1 MGVSKEIV
9 NISTLPTDEYAAS
22 MGLAFTPDLPIIIR
36 GSNDDDTN
44 DAEVVREENRKKKN
58 TNRSLDKLKKQIK
71 EQKALRKAMRE
82 EESNRKKLKKVE
94 DQAAKDDDSNDN
106 SDRDSNS
113 DKDGEGGLF
122 NVKQIHTWNG
132 NEDEDDED
140 DKMEIINRTMRDTIS
155 LKKQKEKKQKIK
167 IRSDGTTRG
176 GERSG
181 KTLTSF
187 NEDGEMIED
196 PLRHMVEELNH
207 SKSKKKNKDLKDQ
220 LSEIEEHTRRVKQ
233 RVDEGRREDTL
244 REKERIKAKHVEE
257 RNYGKK
263 KRDEEYNDDVID
275 APMLSNYVEQKS
287 SSDSDSNSNDD
298 DDDDDDNH
306 GFYSSTNINDFDDK
320 DLENQEALALQLLS
334 GK

>member
-132 NEDEDDED
+132 NRMRMM
-140 DKMEIINRTMRDTIS
+140 KM
-155 LKKQKEKKQKIK
+155 IK
-167 IRSDGTTRG
+167 W
-176 GERSG
+176 
-181 KTLTSF
+181 
-187 NEDGEMIED
+187 
-196 PLRHMVEELNH
+196 
-207 SKSKKKNKDLKDQ
+207 KS
-220 LSEIEEHTRRVKQ
+220 
-233 RVDEGRREDTL
+233 
-244 REKERIKAKHVEE
+244 
-257 RNYGKK
+257 
-263 KRDEEYNDDVID
+263 
-275 APMLSNYVEQKS
+275 
-287 SSDSDSNSNDD
+287 
-298 DDDDDDNH
+298 
-306 GFYSSTNINDFDDK
+306 
-320 DLENQEALALQLLS
+320 
-334 GK
+334 